1 MREPFKFLVGEIA
14 TDVVPPKHQK
24 PTLTDDQAA
33 YDDRTSVVMTPPA
46 DGFVCYYRVSTVK
59 QGRSG
64 LGIEAQRE
72 AVVRYLKGPLWQEQY
87 GQRLDK
93 MSSGHTAAFILIE

>member
-72 AVVRYLKGPLWQEQY
+72 AVVRYLRAL
-87 GQRLDK
+87 
-93 MSSGHTAAFILIE
+93 SGKSNTASAWTRCRRVIRPRSY